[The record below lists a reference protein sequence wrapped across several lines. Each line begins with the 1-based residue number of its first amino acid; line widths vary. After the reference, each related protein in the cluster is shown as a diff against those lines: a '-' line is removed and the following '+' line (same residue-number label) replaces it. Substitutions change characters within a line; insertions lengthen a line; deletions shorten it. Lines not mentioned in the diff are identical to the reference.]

1 ALAAAGAAGRQ
12 MRQVAKGDIAPPEPE
27 DSPNFIKA
35 VAALS
40 DRMPSNPRDV
50 IRLLNLM
57 RVTFFVQ
64 EAQPGGNDIFTG
76 RAFSEDESVKLSLFQ
91 YQNADLLVRDEL
103 EGTVL
108 AAAEKGKPLVR
119 GGDGA
124 WVDSFADALDGV
136 PGLRAIVEEPAK

>member
-1 ALAAAGAAGRQ
+1 MSSCRRHLPARPGLCGCSGAAFIVALAAAGAAGRQ
-12 MRQVAKGDIAPPEPE
+12 MRQVAKGEIAPPEPE

-64 EAQPGGNDIFTG
+64 EAQPGANDIFTG
-76 RAFSEDESVKLSLFQ
+76 RAFSED
-91 YQNADLLVRDEL
+91 
-103 EGTVL
+103 
-108 AAAEKGKPLVR
+108 
-119 GGDGA
+119 
-124 WVDSFADALDGV
+124 
-136 PGLRAIVEEPAK
+136 